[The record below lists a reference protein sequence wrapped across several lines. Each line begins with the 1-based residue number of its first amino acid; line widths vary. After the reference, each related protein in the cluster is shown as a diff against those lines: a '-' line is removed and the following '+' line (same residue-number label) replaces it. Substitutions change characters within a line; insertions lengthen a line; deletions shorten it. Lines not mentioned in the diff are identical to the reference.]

1 MKKYLIIFTERFPE
15 CYEGTRQYCKTVDTK
30 AEVKEEIRKLK
41 ESPFT
46 VSFIAYSI
54 YCGVT
59 RMRLWRFNLHKTN
72 AANEELVISLFYG
85 RKVQE

>member
-30 AEVKEEIRKLK
+30 AEVKEEIRKLE

-46 VSFIAYSI
+46 VSF
-54 YCGVT
+54 
-59 RMRLWRFNLHKTN
+59 
-72 AANEELVISLFYG
+72 
-85 RKVQE
+85 RK

>member
-30 AEVKEEIRKLK
+30 AEVKEEIRKLE

-46 VSFIAYSI
+46 VSFT
-54 YCGVT
+54 GGT
-59 RMRLWRFNLHKTN
+59 
-72 AANEELVISLFYG
+72 G
-85 RKVQE
+85 RTGGNQFQHSEQD

>member
-46 VSFIAYSI
+46 VSFTVYQIGEY
-54 YCGVT
+54 GLMT
-59 RMRLWRFNLHKTN
+59 
-72 AANEELVISLFYG
+72 LVG
-85 RKVQE
+85 

>member
-46 VSFIAYSI
+46 AYKV
-54 YCGVT
+54 G
-59 RMRLWRFNLHKTN
+59 
-72 AANEELVISLFYG
+72 EYG
-85 RKVQE
+85 LMTVVE

>member
-46 VSFIAYSI
+46 VSFTAYGCLRLKVHSLIISI
-54 YCGVT
+54 FMIV
-59 RMRLWRFNLHKTN
+59 
-72 AANEELVISLFYG
+72 
-85 RKVQE
+85 

>member
-46 VSFIAYSI
+46 VYQIGEY
-54 YCGVT
+54 GLMT
-59 RMRLWRFNLHKTN
+59 
-72 AANEELVISLFYG
+72 LVG
-85 RKVQE
+85 

>member
-1 MKKYLIIFTERFPE
+1 MKKYLIVFIERFPE

-46 VSFIAYSI
+46 VSFTVYQIGEY
-54 YCGVT
+54 
-59 RMRLWRFNLHKTN
+59 RLMTVV
-72 AANEELVISLFYG
+72 E
-85 RKVQE
+85 

>member
-1 MKKYLIIFTERFPE
+1 MKKYLIIFTEWFPE

-46 VSFIAYSI
+46 VSFIAYKV
-54 YCGVT
+54 G
-59 RMRLWRFNLHKTN
+59 
-72 AANEELVISLFYG
+72 EYG
-85 RKVQE
+85 LMTVVE

>member
-41 ESPFT
+41 ESLFT
-46 VSFIAYSI
+46 VSFIAYKV
-54 YCGVT
+54 G
-59 RMRLWRFNLHKTN
+59 
-72 AANEELVISLFYG
+72 EYG
-85 RKVQE
+85 LMTVVE

>member
-46 VSFIAYSI
+46 VSFMY
-54 YCGVT
+54 
-59 RMRLWRFNLHKTN
+59 RMKPGRLSWNWMKRTYTV
-72 AANEELVISLFYG
+72 LVW
-85 RKVQE
+85 V

>member
-46 VSFIAYSI
+46 VSLSN
-54 YCGVT
+54 
-59 RMRLWRFNLHKTN
+59 WRIWTDD
-72 AANEELVISLFYG
+72 ACWISRNG
-85 RKVQE
+85 QQ